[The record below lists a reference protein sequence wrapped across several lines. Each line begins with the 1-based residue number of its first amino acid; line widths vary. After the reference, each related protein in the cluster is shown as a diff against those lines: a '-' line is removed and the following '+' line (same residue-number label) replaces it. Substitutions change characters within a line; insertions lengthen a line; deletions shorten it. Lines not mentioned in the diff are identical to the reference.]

1 MPLYMIQSAF
11 TADAWAILAKT
22 PQNRA
27 EAVRPAI
34 EQIGGKLISYY
45 FSFGEYDSVV
55 IADLPDNPTAAAA
68 SIAAAAGGAIKTV
81 RTTPLMT
88 AEEGM
93 EAMRTAGQGGYRP
106 PS

>member
-1 MPLYMIQSAF
+1 MSLYMIQSAF

-27 EAVRPAI
+27 EAVRPGI
-34 EQIGGKLISYY
+34 EQLGGKLISYY
-45 FSFGEYDSVV
+45 FSLGEYDSVV
-55 IADLPDNPTAAAA
+55 IAELPDNATAAAA
-68 SIAAAAGGAIKTV
+68 SIAAAGGGAIKAI

-88 AEEGM
+88 VEEGM
-93 EAMRTAGQGGYRP
+93 EAMRTAGEGGDRP

>member
-11 TADAWAILAKT
+11 TADAWAVMAKT
-22 PQNRA
+22 PQNRG

-34 EQIGGKLISYY
+34 EQLGGKLISYY
-45 FSFGEYDSVV
+45 FVFGEYDSVV
-55 IADLPDNPTAAAA
+55 IAELPDNPTACAA
-68 SIAAAAGGAIKTV
+68 SIAAAAGGAIKAIKS
-81 RTTPLMT
+81 TPLMT

-93 EAMRTAGQGGYRP
+93 KAMRTAGQVGYRP

>member
-1 MPLYMIQSAF
+1 MSLYMIQSAF

-27 EAVRPAI
+27 EAVRPGI

-45 FSFGEYDSVV
+45 FSLGEYDSVV
-55 IADLPDNPTAAAA
+55 IAELPDNAAAAAA
-68 SIAAAAGGAIKTV
+68 SIAAAGGGAIKAI

-88 AEEGM
+88 VEEGM

>member
-68 SIAAAAGGAIKTV
+68 SIAAAAGGAIKTI

-88 AEEGM
+88 VEEGM
-93 EAMRTAGQGGYRP
+93 QAMRTAGEGGYRP

>member
-22 PQNRA
+22 PQNRG

-34 EQIGGKLISYY
+34 EGIGGKLISYY
-45 FSFGEYDSVV
+45 FSFGEYDSLV
-55 IADLPDNPTAAAA
+55 IAELPDNATACAA
-68 SIAAAAGGAIKTV
+68 SIAAAAGGAIKAIK
-81 RTTPLMT
+81 TTPLMS

-93 EAMRTAGQGGYRP
+93 EAMRTAGEGGYRP

>member
-1 MPLYMIQSAF
+1 MSVYMFQSTF
-11 TADAWAILAKT
+11 TSDAWAGLAKT
-22 PQNRA
+22 PQNRG

-34 EQIGGKLISYY
+34 EQLGGKLISYY

-55 IADLPDNPTAAAA
+55 IAELPDNASAAAA
-68 SIAAAAGGAIKTV
+68 SIAAAAGGAIKAIK
-81 RTTPLMT
+81 TTPLMT

-93 EAMRTAGQGGYRP
+93 EAMGKAGPAGYRP

>member
-1 MPLYMIQSAF
+1 MSLYMIQSAF

-22 PQNRA
+22 PQNRG

-34 EQIGGKLISYY
+34 EQLGGKLISYY

-55 IADLPDNPTAAAA
+55 IADLPDNPTAYAAA
-68 SIAAAAGGAIKTV
+68 IAAAAGGAIKAIK
-81 RTTPLMT
+81 TTPLMSV
-88 AEEGM
+88 EEGM
-93 EAMRTAGQGGYRP
+93 RAMRTAGQAGYRP

>member
-1 MPLYMIQSAF
+1 MSVYMFQSTF
-11 TADAWAILAKT
+11 TADAWAGLAKT
-22 PQNRA
+22 PQNRG

-34 EQIGGKLISYY
+34 EQLGGKLISYY

-55 IADLPDNPTAAAA
+55 IAELPDNASAAAA
-68 SIAAAAGGAIKTV
+68 SIAAAAGGAIKAIK
-81 RTTPLMT
+81 TTPLMT

-93 EAMRTAGQGGYRP
+93 EAMGKAGPAGYRP

>member
-1 MPLYMIQSAF
+1 MPLFMIQSAF

-68 SIAAAAGGAIKTV
+68 SIAAAAGGAIKAIN
-81 RTTPLMT
+81 TTPLMT
-88 AEEGM
+88 VEEGM
-93 EAMRTAGQGGYRP
+93 EAMRTAGEGGYRP